1 MSLEAIVSSQFK
13 TTPWDHQY
21 REFEISSDMPS
32 RALFWQMRT
41 GKTKIILDTASH
53 LYREGKIDTLLIF
66 APNGVHANWVER
78 ELPVHLW
85 DSVPVRPLAWR
96 SRIASVRAGKRL
108 SKANKLLWD
117 EAHAD
122 WWGRFNDQLTTRDLS
137 VVTFNSES
145 MTREDVRKAIAKLA
159 AKRKVM
165 GVWDESTDFR
175 TADSSRTLM
184 SRHLARR
191 LDYRR
196 ILDGTS
202 ATNSPLHWFSQFE
215 LLEKRCLGWSNY
227 SSRYHKETKEWV
239 RGFKDRYAVWEQR
252 RGAGG
257 RSYAALKEFVHLDEL
272 SYRAAP
278 YASVVLR
285 ADCSDLPPIKQEL
298 IRLQLTPT
306 QQRVYR
312 EVSEETEVMVAAGQ
326 IVTLKQAT
334 QRLNKLQQ
342 VVGGFLIDGEGVAH
356 TIPGE
361 NPKLERLSDE
371 VYFAPGKTI
380 VWCQFQWEI
389 DTVVQRLEDDGWEVM
404 QYHGRVSDED
414 KARVRAEFNESE
426 TVKAVVCQPQSA
438 GRGIELSGADT
449 IIWYSHTFD
458 AILREQA
465 KERAT
470 KMGGGNVRMLD
481 LSAGQVDTYI
491 LGKVDA
497 KVSIADDVA
506 GRGLQRILKELQ

>member
-1 MSLEAIVSSQFK
+1 MSLEAIVSSRFK
-13 TTPWDHQY
+13 TTPWLHQY
-21 REFEISSDMPS
+21 REFEVSADMEA

-41 GKTKIILDTASH
+41 GKTKIVLDTASH

-78 ELPVHLW
+78 EAPVHVW
-85 DSVPVRPLAWR
+85 DPVPYRSLAWR
-96 SRIASVRAGKRL
+96 SRIASVRAGARL

-117 EAHAD
+117 EAHAQ
-122 WWGRFNDQLTTRDLS
+122 WWDDFETQLRTPDLS
-137 VVTFNSES
+137 IISFNSES
-145 MTREDVRKAIAKLA
+145 MTREDVRKAIARLA

-175 TADSSRTLM
+175 TPSSSRTMM

-191 LDYRR
+191 LPYRR

-215 LLEKRCLGWSNY
+215 ILEKGALGWQ
-227 SSRYHKETKEWV
+227 RYGSWYKKETGIWT
-239 RGFKDRYAVWEQR
+239 RGFEDRYAVWETR

-257 RSYAALKEFVHLDEL
+257 RSYKALKEFAHLDEL
-272 SYRAAP
+272 RERAAP
-278 YASVVLR
+278 WASVVLR
-285 ADCSDLPPIKQEL
+285 SDCSDLPPVKEEL
-298 IRLQLTPT
+298 VRIELSDEQH
-306 QQRVYR
+306 RVYR
-312 EVSEETEVMVAAGQ
+312 EVTEETEVMIRNGEV
-326 IVTLKQAT
+326 VTLKAAT
-334 QRLNKLQQ
+334 QRLMKLQQ
-342 VVGGFLIDGEGVAH
+342 VVGGFLIGPDGEPHV
-356 TIPGE
+356 IPGE

-371 VYFAPGKTI
+371 VYLAPGKCI

-389 DTVVQRLEDDGWEVM
+389 DRVVERLEFDGWEVM
-404 QYHGRVSDED
+404 QYHGRVSDEE
-414 KARVRAEFNESE
+414 KQRVRREFNDSE

-491 LGKVDA
+491 LGKVNK